1 MSKWQQW
8 QSCTKYDVFLKST
21 GEHLGTILAYDLDDA
36 VVEASM
42 EWGEELEFEITPAEG
57 GYE

>member
-1 MSKWQQW
+1 MSPKCIQMR
-8 QSCTKYDVFLKST
+8 SCTKYDVFLK
-21 GEHLGTILAYDLDDA
+21 GEHLGTVLAYDLDDA